1 LNLPAPFEWR
11 AIPAGTVTLAGDAGT
26 FDVAAFDMAQYPI
39 TNAQFQA
46 FVDDDGFGNA
56 AWWNYSPKAQ
66 RWRAQNGEYETPFP
80 DDDLPRVK
88 VSWFEAVAF
97 CRWLSAKTGDQIALP
112 TEQEWQRAAQGDD
125 GRRFPWGDAFEVD
138 RCNTSES
145 MIKRPTPVEKYPDGA
160 SPYGVM
166 DLSGNVAE
174 WCLNAYLIASDTDI
188 ETFAGGEARA
198 SRGGSWGLSHPS
210 ALIASRG
217 FNRPEDR
224 FEFQGFRVARHR

>member
-1 LNLPAPFEWR
+1 LKLPAPFEWC
-11 AIPAGTVTLAGDAGT
+11 AIPAGVVTLADNLDT
-26 FDVAAFDMAQYPI
+26 YEVAAFEMAKYPI

-46 FVDDDGFGNA
+46 FVDDEGYGNT
-56 AWWNYSPKAQ
+56 AWWNYSSKAQ
-66 RWRAQNGEYETPFP
+66 RWRMQNGEFESPFP

-97 CRWLSAKTGDQIALP
+97 CRWLTWKTGDTIALP

-125 GRRFPWGDAFEVD
+125 GRRFPWGDKFEIS
-138 RCNTSES
+138 RINTSES
-145 MIKRPTPVEKYPDGA
+145 GIKHPTPVEKYPDGA

-166 DLSGNVAE
+166 DMSGNVAE
-174 WCLNAYLIASDTDI
+174 WCLNAYLVASDTDI

-210 ALIASRG
+210 AIVTSRG